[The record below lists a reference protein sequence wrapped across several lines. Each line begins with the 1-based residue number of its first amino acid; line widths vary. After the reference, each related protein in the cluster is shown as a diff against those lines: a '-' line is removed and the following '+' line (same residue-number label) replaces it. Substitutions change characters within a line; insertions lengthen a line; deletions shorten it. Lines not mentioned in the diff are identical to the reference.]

1 MKEYGVCVVL
11 IAAFGVI
18 LATNL
23 NEEGSFGVRA
33 PNCPIVPPGSDAV
46 TVPNVDDC
54 STFYICDTNGATL
67 APCLNGT
74 WFNPTVG
81 VCDWPQNVPE
91 GTCKPPNA
99 TLIMDELFE
108 ENED

>member
-1 MKEYGVCVVL
+1 MYVVL

-81 VCDWPQNVPE
+81 VSIYSKFNINQNIFMMPYWFLSIVL
-91 GTCKPPNA
+91 GV
-99 TLIMDELFE
+99 
-108 ENED
+108 